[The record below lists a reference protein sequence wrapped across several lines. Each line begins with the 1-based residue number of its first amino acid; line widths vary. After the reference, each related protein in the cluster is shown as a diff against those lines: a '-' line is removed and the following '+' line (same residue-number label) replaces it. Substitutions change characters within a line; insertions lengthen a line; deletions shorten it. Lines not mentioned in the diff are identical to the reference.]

1 MDFVDHFIKY
11 YLMYIIS
18 YILNDS
24 LFIALKNEN
33 NSIEGNS
40 IEEFNFK

>member
-24 LFIALKNEN
+24 LFIALKNEHN
-33 NSIEGNS
+33 NIEGNS
-40 IEEFNFK
+40 IEFNFK